1 MSQPTNENAPL
12 AGTGEALGNT
22 ADGINFITDA
32 LRQQALSEAEHLG
45 VMPCF
50 DGARAEASETL
61 DIRQLFFTPSV
72 AANPDRARPKLDG
85 RAIVLAA
92 VEAESITRKGF
103 KPTALA
109 MLATDFDDGNLST
122 TDIHVAVVGFFGVE
136 AIWCT
141 YSTASSQPDNRRW
154 RLFIPL
160 AQPVAPELWLRMQR
174 GFAVYLKGRG
184 ITVDATAE
192 RATQLHFLPNV
203 PWSVTDKQGREVA
216 TRKPETGKPLHFEH
230 EFGGVTLFDPA
241 GALTAEAV
249 KALSDLDEQDRAAE
263 EQRQRQAEGSARKRA
278 ERDAQRQ
285 QALASGGD
293 GMTPVE
299 RFNLEHSTEA
309 LMVTYGYEPCPDKQG
324 HWRSPLQTSG
334 TFATQVREDGTWFSL
349 SGSDAAAGLGT
360 KQGSGVGGD
369 AFDLFTFFEH
379 RGHRAKA
386 VAIAGQQQASK
397 SAFSAEPLPQGVSMA
412 EVMRPFGS
420 GANERPLART
430 APGGIFAHLAELQNR
445 PAGLVSDG
453 KGGYAASKHNLM
465 TALSTEDFCFDAAF
479 DEFLGEV
486 LVREPES
493 EQWRQ
498 LREDDFFN
506 AALCLEGRDFRS
518 ISTQNM
524 REAILATAREQA
536 FDSAKDWLNALPAWD
551 GVDRVG
557 PFLEQAFGVAPSE
570 YATAISRYVWSAMAG
585 RVLHPGCK
593 CDMVPVVAGR
603 QGAGKSTVVKA
614 IVPFETGF
622 GELNLAS
629 KEEDL
634 FRQMKGRLVMELPE
648 LSGMRKR
655 ESEDL
660 KRFVASTTNVWIEK
674 HEKTKS
680 IYPRRCIFFGT
691 TNETAILND
700 PTGSRR
706 WLPFECGTCNPQWV
720 IDNRDQL
727 WVQGAAMFKESG
739 VHYEAAERLARDV
752 HEDFRSSDPWEVQIA
767 RWLKEASITSGVAP
781 ESRNAI
787 TTAEVMAGLGI
798 PTSQQTRAIEMR
810 AGNALKALG
819 YERTRVMTDGQR
831 RYVYQKALR

>member
-12 AGTGEALGNT
+12 AGTGEALGNI
-22 ADGINFITDA
+22 ANKVNFTSDD
-32 LRQQALSEAEHLG
+32 LRQQALSEAKHLA
-45 VMPCF
+45 VTPCF
-50 DGARAEASETL
+50 DGARAEASEVL

-72 AANPDRARPKLDG
+72 AADPDRARPKLDG
-85 RAIVLAA
+85 RAIMLAA

-122 TDIHVAVVGFFGVE
+122 TDIHVAVASFFGAE
-136 AIWCT
+136 AIWCVF
-141 YSTASSQPDNRRW
+141 STASSQPDNRRW
-154 RLFIPL
+154 RLFVPL
-160 AQPVAPELWLRMQR
+160 AQPVTPEVWLRMQR
-174 GFAVYLKGRG
+174 GFAVYLKGRRV
-184 ITVDATAE
+184 TVDATAD

-203 PWSVTDKQGREVA
+203 PYSVTDKQGREVA
-216 TRKPETGKPLHFEH
+216 TRNPETGEPLHFEH
-230 EFGGVTLFDPA
+230 VFGGVTLFDPA
-241 GALTAEAV
+241 GALTDEAV
-249 KALSDLDEQDRAAE
+249 KALSDLDEQDRAVE
-263 EQRQRQAEGSARKRA
+263 EQRQQRAQEAALKRA
-278 ERDAQRQ
+278 EREAQRQ
-285 QALASGGD
+285 KALANGGD

-309 LMVTYGYEPCPDKQG
+309 LMVTYGYTEDPHKPG

-334 TFATQVREDGTWFSL
+334 TYATQLREDGSWFSL
-349 SGSDAAAGLGT
+349 SGSDAAAGLGI

-369 AFDLFTFFEH
+369 AFDLYTFFEH
-379 RGHRAKA
+379 RGHRLRA
-386 VAIAGQQQASK
+386 VAVAGQLQASK

-412 EVMRPFGS
+412 EVVRPFGN

-430 APGGIFAHLAELQNR
+430 AHGGIFARLTELKSR

-465 TALSTEDFCFDAAF
+465 TALSTEGFCFDVAF

-486 LVREPES
+486 LVCEPDS
-493 EQWRQ
+493 EQWRPI
-498 LREDDFFN
+498 REDDYFN
-506 AALCLEGRDFRS
+506 AARCLEGRDFRS
-518 ISTQNM
+518 ISTANM
-524 REAILATAREQA
+524 REAILAAARERS

-557 PFLEQAFGVAPSE
+557 AFLEQAFGVAPSE
-570 YATAISRYVWSAMAG
+570 YATAISRYVWSTLAG
-585 RVLHPGCK
+585 RVLEPGVK
-593 CDMVPVVAGR
+593 ADMVPVVAGR
-603 QGAGKSTVVKA
+603 QGAGKSSVVKA
-614 IVPFETGF
+614 IAPFETGF

-634 FRQMKGRLVMELPE
+634 FREMRGRLVMELPE

-655 ESEDL
+655 EADDL

-674 HEKTKS
+674 YQTTKS
-680 IYPRRCIFFGT
+680 VYPRRCIFFGT

-700 PTGSRR
+700 STGSRR

-727 WVQGAAMFKESG
+727 WAQGAAMFKESG
-739 VHYEAAERLARDV
+739 VQYEAAERLARDV
-752 HEDFRSSDPWEVQIA
+752 HEDFRASDPWESRVEH
-767 RWLKEASITSGVAP
+767 WLQAPGLSGVAP

-787 TTAEVMAGLGI
+787 TTAEVMTGLGI
-798 PTSQQTRAIEMR
+798 PTHQQDRRTEMR
-810 AGNALKALG
+810 VANALKALG
-819 YERTRVMTDGQR
+819 YEQTRPMVNGKR
-831 RYVYQKALR
+831 RYLYVKPTK